1 MIPSKPDLT
10 ASLSEEPANYVLGI
24 DIGGTNL
31 RLALADSQAAILHTW
46 SCNLQQSP
54 DPSSVV
60 ALIREG
66 AQSLLNEAN
75 LPPSAL
81 AACAAGAPG
90 ITDTDHGIVLATSYL
105 LGWRD
110 VPLQALLEES
120 LQIPAAVDNDVNL
133 AALGE
138 FHAANQAPTPKM
150 SHAPSHKSRSLVFL
164 AIGTGIGAGI
174 LLNGHLHRGESFS
187 AGEIGYML
195 VPGVSEIPAG
205 EDQPGALE
213 SRIGGTGIRD
223 QWRALWNPERTQLP
237 IDAAP
242 TEIFDEAAISTK
254 THPETEAGNSLA
266 VEILESSAR
275 ILAYAIYNT
284 ALILNCRLFILG
296 GGAGAHPAFLAA
308 VQQHVNARNPY
319 APITVQP
326 STLGPAA
333 QLAGAVHLAL
343 ETAALHQPK

>member
-1 MIPSKPDLT
+1 MTQSPSGN
-10 ASLSEEPANYVLGI
+10 ASSHSAHSIADRYVLGI

-31 RLALADSQAAILHTW
+31 RLALADSNATILNSW
-46 SCNLQQSP
+46 SRNLQQSP
-54 DPSSVV
+54 EPSSVV

-66 AQSLLNEAN
+66 TQSLLEEAG
-75 LPPSAL
+75 LPQSSL

-90 ITDTDHGIVLATSYL
+90 ITDTDSGIVLATSYL
-105 LGWRD
+105 LGWTN
-110 VPLQALLEES
+110 VPLQALLEEA
-120 LQIPAAVDNDVNL
+120 LHIPAAIDNDVNV

-138 FHAANQAPTPKM
+138 FHTTAQGT
-150 SHAPSHKSRSLVFL
+150 RSFVFM

-174 LLNGHLHRGESFS
+174 VLNGHLHRGETFS

-213 SRIGGTGIRD
+213 SRIGGTGIRE
-223 QWRALWNPERTQLP
+223 QWRALWNPAQTQLP

-242 TEIFDEAAISTK
+242 TEIFTEAANNG
-254 THPETEAGNSLA
+254 PLA
-266 VEILESSAR
+266 AEILESSAR

-284 ALILNCRLFILG
+284 ALILNCRLFVLG
-296 GGAGAHPAFLAA
+296 GGAGTHPAFVTA
-308 VQQHVNARNPY
+308 VQRHIDARNPY
-319 APITVQP
+319 APITVTA

-343 ETAALHQPK
+343 ETAQRAGSSANCSS

>member
-1 MIPSKPDLT
+1 MTESISSIIPS
-10 ASLSEEPANYVLGI
+10 SSPAPKGHVLGI

-31 RLALADSQAAILHTW
+31 RLALADTNATILKTW
-46 SCNLQQSP
+46 SRNLQQSP
-54 DPSSVV
+54 DPASVV
-60 ALIREG
+60 DLIREG
-66 AQSLLNEAN
+66 AYTLLDQACLPHSSLI
-75 LPPSAL
+75 
-81 AACAAGAPG
+81 ACAAGAPG

-110 VPLQALLEES
+110 VPLQALLEEA
-120 LQIPAAVDNDVNL
+120 LQIPAAVDNDVNI

-138 FHAANQAPTPKM
+138 FHATAHGTRNF
-150 SHAPSHKSRSLVFL
+150 VFL

-174 LLNGHLHRGESFS
+174 VLNGHLHHGETFS

-213 SRIGGTGIRD
+213 SRIGGTGLRD
-223 QWRALWNPERTQLP
+223 HWRALWNPERTRLP

-242 TEIFDEAAISTK
+242 TAIFTEAA
-254 THPETEAGNSLA
+254 NSGPLA
-266 VEILESSAR
+266 SELMDSSAR
-275 ILAYAIYNT
+275 ILAYAIYNI
-284 ALILNCRLFILG
+284 ALVLNCRLFVLG
-296 GGAGAHPAFLAA
+296 GGAGTHHAFLAS

-319 APITVQP
+319 TPITVLP

-343 ETAALHQPK
+343 ETAHHRQQQ

>member
-1 MIPSKPDLT
+1 MTPATSHNRTPHAT
-10 ASLSEEPANYVLGI
+10 QPASDRLVLGI

-31 RLALADSQAAILHTW
+31 RLALAGSNAAILHTW

-54 DPSSVV
+54 QPHAVV

-66 AQSLLNEAN
+66 AQSLLNQAG
-75 LPPSAL
+75 LPHSSL
-81 AACAAGAPG
+81 VACAAGAPG
-90 ITDTDHGIVLATSYL
+90 ITDTDRGIVLATSYL

-110 VPLQALLEES
+110 VPLQALLEEA
-120 LQIPAAVDNDVNL
+120 LHIPAAIDNDVNL

-138 FHAANQAPTPKM
+138 FHATQRNAA
-150 SHAPSHKSRSLVFL
+150 RSLVFL

-174 LLNGHLHRGESFS
+174 LLNGQLHRGESFA

-213 SRIGGTGIRD
+213 SRIGGTGIRN
-223 QWRALWNPERTQLP
+223 QWRALWNPAQTKLP

-242 TEIFDEAAISTK
+242 TQIFAEAA
-254 THPETEAGNSLA
+254 AGGPLA
-266 VEILESSAR
+266 AEIMDSSAR

-284 ALILNCRLFILG
+284 ALILNCRLFVLG
-296 GGAGAHPAFLAA
+296 GGAGTHPAFLAA

-319 APITVQP
+319 APITVAA
-326 STLGPAA
+326 STLGPQA
-333 QLAGAVHLAL
+333 QLAGAVQLAL
-343 ETAALHQPK
+343 QTAHIHQAK